1 MSNKYVLIW
10 VSTDFT
16 KSTLFSHEIYYQNDK
31 ARGMF
36 VLAYKD
42 EPINKGDLFITK
54 LGGSYYI
61 DKCLDMRD
69 DNNIII
75 SKHTTNNP
83 DMLDCYKIVTTNDG
97 DIIPCEI
104 YLNNKTLEFFYKID
118 TTIKSN
124 LDLIND
130 VNLSKDD
137 IIWDK

>member
-16 KSTLFSHEIYYQNDK
+16 KSTLFLHEIYKQNDK
-31 ARGMF
+31 SRGMF
-36 VLAYKD
+36 ILAYKN
-42 EPINKGDLFITK
+42 EPINKGDLFITI
-54 LGGSYYI
+54 LGNSYYI
-61 DKCLDMRD
+61 DKCFDKRK

-104 YLNNKTLEFFYKID
+104 YLNNQGLDFFYKID
-118 TTIKSN
+118 TTIETNIN
-124 LDLIND
+124 LIENIHLGI
-130 VNLSKDD
+130 DD
-137 IIWDK
+137 IIWDN